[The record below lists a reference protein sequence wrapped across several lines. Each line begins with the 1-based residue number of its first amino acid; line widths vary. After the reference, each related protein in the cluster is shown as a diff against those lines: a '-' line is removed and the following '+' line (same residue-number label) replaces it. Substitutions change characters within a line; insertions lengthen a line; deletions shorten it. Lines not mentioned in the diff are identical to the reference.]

1 MDANPIFGIQSCVT
15 GHGRCCVSESDAE
28 MPEQDIIV
36 VGGGV
41 SGLSCAYEL
50 ALAHRRVEV
59 WTAEPSE
66 STTSRVAAAF
76 WHPYRCDPI
85 ERVGPWAAVSYE
97 RFASMAS
104 DPTIGPVAGVRM
116 RDAIEVFVE
125 RVPDPAWARYV
136 DMFRH
141 AIPDELPPGFAHGVV
156 FESPMI
162 EMPIYLPWLVGQL
175 RRLGVGIVQRRID
188 TLAPALEQARVVVN
202 CSGLGARELVAD
214 SRVYAVR
221 GQIVHCRPA
230 GVDRILV
237 ADRGAA
243 GISYIVPRS
252 QDVVLGGVADE
263 YDESLDVNPEQS
275 ESIVERCV
283 QFEPALAGAQRV
295 GVSVGL
301 RPCRDAVRLEQEV
314 IDGKLVVHDY
324 GHGGAGVTLSWGC
337 AQDVRDRVLA
347 WR

>member
-1 MDANPIFGIQSCVT
+1 
-15 GHGRCCVSESDAE
+15 
-28 MPEQDIIV
+28 MPELDIIV
-36 VGGGV
+36 IGGGV

-50 ALAHRRVEV
+50 ALAHRRVQL
-59 WTAEPSE
+59 WTAVPSE
-66 STTSRVAAAF
+66 ATTSRVAAAF
-76 WHPYRCDPI
+76 WHPYRADPF

-104 DPTIGPVAGVRM
+104 DPTIGPVAGVSM
-116 RDAIEVFVE
+116 RDAIELFVE
-125 RVPDPAWARYV
+125 RVPDPPWGRYV

-141 AIPDELPPGFAHGVV
+141 AIPEELPSGFAHGVV

-162 EMPIYLPWLVGQL
+162 EMPKYLPWLVGQL
-175 RRLGVGIVQRRID
+175 RRLGVEVVQRRID
-188 TLAPALEQARVVVN
+188 TLAPALELARVVVN
-202 CSGLGARELVAD
+202 CSGLGARELVPD
-214 SRVYAVR
+214 PRVYAVR
-221 GQIVHCRPA
+221 GQIVHCRRAA
-230 GVDRILV
+230 GIDRILV
-237 ADRGAA
+237 ADQGVA

-252 QDVVLGGVADE
+252 GDVVLGGVADE
-263 YDESLDVNPEQS
+263 HDESLDVNPEQS
-275 ESIVERCV
+275 ESIVERCERL
-283 QFEPALAGAQRV
+283 EPALAQAERL

-301 RPCRDAVRLEQEV
+301 RPCRDVVRLEQEV